1 MAEPVGKIAAKTV
14 EQQPQTAKPE
24 KQGPSKFDKRKAELD
39 AQRTT
44 LPAEVTKVPAEQMQV
59 LESNLRK
66 RMERTTNAQ
75 DVFKVDLRELRGRLD
90 VVSRQVA
97 AVPKT
102 PTTDAVHNR
111 LLTIE
116 SQFQRANKVI
126 QGLGSATSPQE
137 MLQVQMQ
144 MYQMTQNVELMAKFV
159 EQMTGGVKSIL
170 QTQV

>member
-1 MAEPVGKIAAKTV
+1 
-14 EQQPQTAKPE
+14 
-24 KQGPSKFDKRKAELD
+24 
-39 AQRTT
+39 
-44 LPAEVTKVPAEQMQV
+44 
-59 LESNLRK
+59 
-66 RMERTTNAQ
+66 MERTTSAQ
-75 DVFKVDLRELRGRLD
+75 EVFKVDLRELRGRLD
-90 VVSRQVA
+90 VVTRQVA

-102 PTTDAVHNR
+102 PASDAVQNR
-111 LLTIE
+111 LLRIE